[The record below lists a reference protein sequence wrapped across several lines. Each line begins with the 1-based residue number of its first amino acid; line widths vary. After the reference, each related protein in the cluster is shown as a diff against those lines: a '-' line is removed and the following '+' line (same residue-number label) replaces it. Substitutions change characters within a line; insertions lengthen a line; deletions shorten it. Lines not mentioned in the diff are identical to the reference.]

1 MEIKK
6 ALIDNGLCKWKI
18 SVVGDQINGKKER
31 SRKIDKTVKINA
43 ADILSNIAAKISHT
57 IATNNFKD
65 AGVVTTVSEA
75 SEDRKTSSNLAFT
88 DTTLAVGGGIYKGF

>member
-43 ADILSNIAAKISHT
+43 ADILSNIAAKISHPF
-57 IATNNFKD
+57 ATNHVKNV
-65 AGVVTTVSEA
+65 GVVVTASKA
-75 SEDRKTSSNLAFT
+75 SEDRKTCSNTTFT
-88 DTTLAVGGGIYKGF
+88 NTTK